1 MVRSFRYAI
10 VVTTAIAIPIAN
22 GDRDVPL
29 WWYTRNHSGGRVRER
44 YLGRWVKESSK
55 GREDRKLRSL
65 FDLLRRSF
73 PLQHKWRSLI
83 PGWEVYWP
91 S

>member
-10 VVTTAIAIPIAN
+10 MATTAIAIPIAN

-29 WWYTRNHSGGRVRER
+29 WWYTRNHSGVRDPWR

-55 GREDRKLRSL
+55 GGEDRKLRSL
-65 FDLLRRSF
+65 LVLVCLRLIREEEAF
-73 PLQHKWRSLI
+73 PCNTSGVR
-83 PGWEVYWP
+83 
-91 S
+91 